1 MQEKQMELQEKQME
15 LLERQLKLAERPIET
30 PKIKPPKPMAPAGI
44 PQNSADASYAAQEA
58 RRRAMRRT
66 NAGRNTLFAGE
77 TGGFRHPVQPKP
89 PVAGPKPP
97 PKTLLG

>member
-1 MQEKQMELQEKQME
+1 ME
-15 LLERQLKLAERPIET
+15 LLERQLELAERPIPT
-30 PKIKPPKPMAPAGI
+30 PKIPKIKPTPPGVV
-44 PQNSADASYAAQEA
+44 PQNSADAAYAAQEA

-77 TGGFRHPVQPKP
+77 TGGYQKTVTPKP

-97 PKTLLG
+97 VAGPQPPPKTLLG